1 MCRVPTQLISLSLAR
16 SLTLHCVVLYIFEFY
31 IFGKNTLIFLNMLTS
46 ARDNFHQ
53 RKTSYNVLCVG
64 IELFYPYFVCIKFR
78 ANYKLKFNRYTYIF
92 AYRPSK
98 GIVWPTSTG
107 CIENKNSIVL
117 FFFDSPFIA
126 FVSHYFWRGE
136 ESIENI
142 LLMPKTSHFINIS
155 YGMFSLERNNKKTN
169 NKS

>member
-1 MCRVPTQLISLSLAR
+1 MDAWKTTLKALNYKTPKNIASLCMCRVPTQLISLSLAR

-117 FFFDSPFIA
+117 FFLIHLSLRSFLTIFDAVKNP
-126 FVSHYFWRGE
+126 
-136 ESIENI
+136 
-142 LLMPKTSHFINIS
+142 
-155 YGMFSLERNNKKTN
+155 
-169 NKS
+169 